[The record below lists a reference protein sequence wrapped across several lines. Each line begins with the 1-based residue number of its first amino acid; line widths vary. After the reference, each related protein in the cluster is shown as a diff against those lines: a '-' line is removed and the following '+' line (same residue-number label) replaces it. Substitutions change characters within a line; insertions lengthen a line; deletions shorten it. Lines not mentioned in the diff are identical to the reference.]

1 MRTHHL
7 VALCLGSVLL
17 VACGEALSPQLEPG
31 DASRTVTTYDSAD
44 DWNYPNDNY
53 FACVT
58 LKNSSAPMR
67 HEDFSLVSST
77 GGYLVYDTLTY
88 KDSYDLEKGYCSPGQ
103 VRLDAKEL
111 LQTDSGRVYLHKGG
125 GGYSHNTVPY
135 GHLWIADIAS
145 GTAPSPLVPSSN
157 PPEYGAPSAI
167 PGTNSWDWTKRNGRG
182 CASSGDY
189 DYYMHIVEQGSSDE
203 LPPDWQYKPNQTS
216 SRYNKYADAG
226 PEQGDGTEHY
236 AYLVWSWLTKG
247 DGVTTSPGGGMV
259 RALIKD
265 GQVFHRCAVNSINS
279 KAYASGTSTEVGR
292 VTAIYGKTRASAS
305 APWVYGWV
313 IHSHQ
318 PKLPDGSYGARVF
331 HVTACPTGG
340 C

>member
-1 MRTHHL
+1 MRVRTLAIL
-7 VALCLGSVLL
+7 VAAAAAAAACAESVAPSLAPGS
-17 VACGEALSPQLEPG
+17 P
-31 DASRTVTTYDSAD
+31 SRTITSYDSAD

-53 FACVT
+53 FACVS

-67 HEDFSLVSST
+67 HEDFSLVSSA
-77 GGYLVYDTLTY
+77 GAYEVYDTLTY
-88 KDSYDLEKGYCSPGQ
+88 KQSYDLEKGYCHAGE

-111 LQTDSGRVYLHKGG
+111 LQTDSGRIYLHKGG

-135 GHLWIADIAS
+135 GHLWIADLVS
-145 GTAPSPLVPSSN
+145 GTAPTPLVTGHTPA
-157 PPEYGAPSAI
+157 YGAPSAI

-182 CASSGDY
+182 CEPTGEY
-189 DYYMHIVEQGSSDE
+189 DYYIHIVEQGSSDE
-203 LPPDWQYKPNQTS
+203 LPPDWQYKVNQTS

-226 PEQGDGTEHY
+226 PEQGNGSAHY

-259 RALIKD
+259 RALLKD
-265 GQVFHRCAVNSINS
+265 GQPFYRCGVASINS

-292 VTAIYGKTRASAS
+292 VTAIYGKTRASEHG
-305 APWVYGWV
+305 PWVYGWI

-318 PKLPDGSYGARVF
+318 PKLSDGSYGSRIF
-331 HVTACPTGG
+331 HVEACPASG